1 MIKNNRGFSF
11 VEVSVGAA
19 ILGIALVAFIGSSN
33 FFNKR
38 TKDSQESILISN
50 YVSGIYN
57 SIQSNLDLYQVTYD
71 SKEFYDT
78 TSPEKL
84 QEKLP
89 LGWDSTQISKKETC
103 NGCPGRMGYIIEP
116 ISGYRGL
123 YKLTVRVTHPKI
135 EGFRDYTMILVGK

>member
-1 MIKNNRGFSF
+1 MIKYNRGFSF
-11 VEVSVGAA
+11 VEVTVAAA
-19 ILGIALVAFIGSSN
+19 ILSMAIVAFMGSTN

-50 YVSGIYN
+50 YVGGIYN

-71 SKEFYDT
+71 SKDFYDT

-103 NGCPGRMGYIIEP
+103 SGCVGRMGYIIEP

>member
-1 MIKNNRGFSF
+1 MIRNNKGFSF
-11 VEVSVGAA
+11 VEVTVGAA

-71 SKEFYDT
+71 TKDFYDT

-89 LGWDSTQISKKETC
+89 LGWDSTQISKKRNLQWMPWK
-103 NGCPGRMGYIIEP
+103 NGIY
-116 ISGYRGL
+116 Y
-123 YKLTVRVTHPKI
+123 
-135 EGFRDYTMILVGK
+135 